1 MTVNVLGVEYTI
13 DFKEKDQDK
22 YLEQADGYCDSS
34 TKCIVV
40 KKFTDEERKSPMA
53 LGDLDSYQK
62 KVLRHELVHA
72 FFYESGLSS
81 NANGTDAWP
90 RNEEMVDW
98 FAIQGPKLYVAWKAA
113 GAL

>member
-1 MTVNVLGVEYTI
+1 MTVNVLGVDYTVE
-13 DFKEKDQDK
+13 FKEKGQDFYFDQV
-22 YLEQADGYCDSS
+22 DGYCDSS

-40 KKFTDEERKSPMA
+40 KKFTEAERKEPNA
-53 LGDLDSYQK
+53 FGDLDSYQK

-72 FFYESGLSS
+72 FLYESGLSS
-81 NANGTDAWP
+81 NANGVDCWP

-98 FAIQGPKLYVAWKAA
+98 FAIQGPKLYTAWKAA